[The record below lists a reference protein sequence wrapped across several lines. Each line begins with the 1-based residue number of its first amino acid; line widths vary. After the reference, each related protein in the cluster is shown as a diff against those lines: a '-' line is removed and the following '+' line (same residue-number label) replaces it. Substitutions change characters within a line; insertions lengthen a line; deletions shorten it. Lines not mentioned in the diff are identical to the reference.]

1 MIIKSS
7 SLKNRVAITGMGVI
21 SSIGNNL
28 SEFWKNLKSGKNGIS
43 NITLFNTDNFDVK
56 IAGESK
62 VKLEDFF
69 DRKELNKLDRFSAF
83 AILAADQ
90 AIEQS
95 NLIKNKISKDRIGV
109 IVGSGVGGIGTFE
122 TQYKKLLKSPRFVS
136 PFFIPSMISDIAA
149 GHISIKYGFQG
160 VNYGVVSACA
170 TSNHA
175 FGDAFKMIQSGLADV
190 IIAGGSEAAITE
202 MSIAGFSNM
211 KALSKNPDK
220 NSASR
225 PFDKERDGFVMGEGA
240 GILVLEN
247 LNHAKKRKAKLLGEI
262 VGYGATADAYH
273 ITSPDPKGSGA
284 EKAMLNAISDAN
296 IEKKYIGYINAHG
309 TSTYYNDKVETQVI
323 KNIFNKKSKDI
334 CVTSTKSMTG
344 HLLGAAGG
352 IEAIATIL
360 SMNNSYI
367 PPTINYSNFD
377 PDCDLNY
384 VPNKGIS
391 KEINYALSNNFGF
404 GGHNSCILF
413 KRV

>member
-1 MIIKSS
+1 
-7 SLKNRVAITGMGVI
+7 MGVI
-21 SSIGNNL
+21 SPIGNNL
-28 SEFWKNLKSGKNGIS
+28 SEFWKNLKIGKNGIS
-43 NITLFNTDNFDVK
+43 NITLFDTEKFDVK
-56 IAGESK
+56 IAGQSK
-62 VKLEDFF
+62 IQLENFF

-90 AIEQS
+90 AIKQS
-95 NLIKNKISKDRIGV
+95 LLINSKVSVDRIGV
-109 IVGSGVGGIGTFE
+109 IIGSGVGGIGTFE
-122 TQYKKLLKSPRFVS
+122 TQYKKLLKNPRFVS
-136 PFFIPSMISDIAA
+136 PFFIPSMISNIAA
-149 GHISIKYGFQG
+149 GHVSIKYGFKG

-225 PFDKERDGFVMGEGA
+225 PFDKNRDGFVMGEGA

-247 LNHAKKRKAKLLGEI
+247 LDHAKKRNAKLIGEI
-262 VGYGATADAYH
+262 IGYGATADAYH
-273 ITSPDPKGSGA
+273 ITSPNPQGTGA
-284 EKAMLNAISDAN
+284 EKAILNAISDAGINKNN
-296 IEKKYIGYINAHG
+296 IEYINAHG
-309 TSTYYNDKVETQVI
+309 TSTYYNDKVETKVI
-323 KNIFNKKSKDI
+323 KNIFKQRAKDLY
-334 CVTSTKSMTG
+334 VTSTKSMTG
-344 HLLGAAGG
+344 HLLGATGG

-360 SMNNSYI
+360 SMNNNYI
-367 PPTINYSNFD
+367 PPTINYSTPD
-377 PDCDLNY
+377 SDCDLNY

-391 KEINYALSNNFGF
+391 KKINYALSNNFGF

-413 KRV
+413 KKI

>member
-1 MIIKSS
+1 
-7 SLKNRVAITGMGVI
+7 MGVI
-21 SSIGNNL
+21 SPIGNNL
-28 SEFWKNLKSGKNGIS
+28 SEFWKNLKIGKNGIS
-43 NITLFNTDNFDVK
+43 NITLFDTEKFDVK
-56 IAGESK
+56 IAGQSK
-62 VKLEDFF
+62 IQLENFF

-90 AIEQS
+90 AIKQS
-95 NLIKNKISKDRIGV
+95 LLINSKVSVDRIGV
-109 IVGSGVGGIGTFE
+109 IIGSGVGGIGTFE

-149 GHISIKYGFQG
+149 GHVSIKYGFKG
-160 VNYGVVSACA
+160 VNYGIVSACA

-225 PFDKERDGFVMGEGA
+225 PFDKNRDGFVMGEGA

-247 LNHAKKRKAKLLGEI
+247 LDHAKKRNAKLIGEI
-262 VGYGATADAYH
+262 IGYGATADAYH
-273 ITSPDPKGSGA
+273 ITSPNPQGTGA
-284 EKAMLNAISDAN
+284 EKAILNAISDAGINKNN
-296 IEKKYIGYINAHG
+296 IEYINAHG
-309 TSTYYNDKVETQVI
+309 TSTYYNDKVETKVI
-323 KNIFNKKSKDI
+323 KNIFKQRAKDLYI
-334 CVTSTKSMTG
+334 TSTKSMTG
-344 HLLGAAGG
+344 HLLGATGG

-360 SMNNSYI
+360 SMNNNYI
-367 PPTINYSNFD
+367 PPTINYSTPD
-377 PDCDLNY
+377 SDCDLNY

-391 KEINYALSNNFGF
+391 KKINYALSNNFGF

-413 KRV
+413 KKV

>member
-1 MIIKSS
+1 V
-7 SLKNRVAITGMGVI
+7 KNRVAITGMGVI
-21 SSIGNNL
+21 SPIGNNL
-28 SEFWKNLKSGKNGIS
+28 SEFWKNLKIGKNGIS
-43 NITLFNTDNFDVK
+43 NITLFDTEKFDVK
-56 IAGESK
+56 IAGQSK
-62 VKLEDFF
+62 IQLENFF

-90 AIEQS
+90 AIKQS
-95 NLIKNKISKDRIGV
+95 LLINSKVSVDRIGV
-109 IVGSGVGGIGTFE
+109 IIGSGVGGIGTFE
-122 TQYKKLLKSPRFVS
+122 TQYKKLLKNPRFVS
-136 PFFIPSMISDIAA
+136 PFFIPSMISNIAA
-149 GHISIKYGFQG
+149 GHVSIKYGFKG

-225 PFDKERDGFVMGEGA
+225 PFDKNRDGFVMGEGA

-247 LNHAKKRKAKLLGEI
+247 LDHAKKRNAKLIGEI
-262 VGYGATADAYH
+262 IGYGATADAYH
-273 ITSPDPKGSGA
+273 ITSPNPQGTGA
-284 EKAMLNAISDAN
+284 EKAILNAISDAGINKNN
-296 IEKKYIGYINAHG
+296 IEYINAHG
-309 TSTYYNDKVETQVI
+309 TSTYYNDKVETKVI
-323 KNIFNKKSKDI
+323 KNIFKQRAKDLY
-334 CVTSTKSMTG
+334 VTSTKSMTG
-344 HLLGAAGG
+344 HLLGATGG

-360 SMNNSYI
+360 SMNNNYI
-367 PPTINYSNFD
+367 PPTINYSTPD
-377 PDCDLNY
+377 SDCDLNY

-391 KEINYALSNNFGF
+391 KKINYALSNNFGF

-413 KRV
+413 KKI

>member
-1 MIIKSS
+1 
-7 SLKNRVAITGMGVI
+7 
-21 SSIGNNL
+21 
-28 SEFWKNLKSGKNGIS
+28 
-43 NITLFNTDNFDVK
+43 
-56 IAGESK
+56 
-62 VKLEDFF
+62 
-69 DRKELNKLDRFSAF
+69 
-83 AILAADQ
+83 
-90 AIEQS
+90 
-95 NLIKNKISKDRIGV
+95 
-109 IVGSGVGGIGTFE
+109 
-122 TQYKKLLKSPRFVS
+122 
-136 PFFIPSMISDIAA
+136 MISDIAA

-160 VNYGVVSACA
+160 VNYGIVSACA

-225 PFDKERDGFVMGEGA
+225 PFDKKRDGFVMGEGA

-262 VGYGATADAYH
+262 VGYGATADAHH
-273 ITSPDPKGSGA
+273 ITSPDPKGVGA

-296 IEKKYIGYINAHG
+296 IEKKYIEYINAHG

-323 KNIFNKKSKDI
+323 KNIFDKESKDL

-360 SMNNSYI
+360 SINNSYI

-413 KRV
+413 KRA